1 MYQRLAKV
9 DLSAGRRVEAGVV
22 RAPDPDWAGH
32 VMELWNGFDIGPW
45 KEVLERLL
53 TDDIGTEVRIYLLHR
68 DGIPL
73 SGMMTVEDRGVG
85 LRGNVWT
92 RPGDRRQ
99 GACAGLMEVQMRDF
113 SNRGGFRAMPTP
125 DGVPV
130 ATTSPGS
137 SVKAVE
143 RCSTRAKQSKMS
155 CLVFDSWRSSP
166 FTQVRRSTW
175 WGSGSSSAVTIQ
187 GPMGP

>member
-32 VMELWNGFDIGPW
+32 VVELWNGFDIGPW

-73 SGMMTVEDRGVG
+73 SGMAPSPDVVRACRQFTSKKQCTAYSSKAFPFRCVWQKAGPRDRG
-85 LRGNVWT
+85 
-92 RPGDRRQ
+92 D
-99 GACAGLMEVQMRDF
+99 
-113 SNRGGFRAMPTP
+113 
-125 DGVPV
+125 
-130 ATTSPGS
+130 
-137 SVKAVE
+137 
-143 RCSTRAKQSKMS
+143 
-155 CLVFDSWRSSP
+155 
-166 FTQVRRSTW
+166 
-175 WGSGSSSAVTIQ
+175 
-187 GPMGP
+187 GPMPPSANP